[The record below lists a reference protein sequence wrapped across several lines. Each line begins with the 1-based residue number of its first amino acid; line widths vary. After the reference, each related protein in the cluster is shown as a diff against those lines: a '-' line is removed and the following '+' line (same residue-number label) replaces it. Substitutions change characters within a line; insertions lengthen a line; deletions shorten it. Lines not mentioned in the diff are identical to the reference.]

1 MKSKRHYKIK
11 IKKALER
18 RGDEQNYFP
27 TEAVAVRWYNILNQ
41 SLFENKLTRPQ
52 LIVKRLRGCKGQL
65 HMDWDARYSRK
76 GTCNQNHI
84 PYHNPTFGYVIEL
97 HHRFETWRTFI
108 ETLAHE
114 MVHQWQVEILKDP
127 TANHNKNFFAWR
139 EKFSK
144 YKMELGL

>member
-1 MKSKRHYKIK
+1 MD
-11 IKKALER
+11 KK
-18 RGDEQNYFP
+18 
-27 TEAVAVRWYNILNQ
+27 
-41 SLFENKLTRPQ
+41 
-52 LIVKRLRGCKGQL
+52 
-65 HMDWDARYSRK
+65 
-76 GTCNQNHI
+76 
-84 PYHNPTFGYVIEL
+84 PY
-97 HHRFETWRTFI
+97 RFETWRTFI